1 MLRRHKNSENFKR
14 DQQAFSILS
23 SNPSSMYRKIKEM
36 KNSTTKQ
43 IQMLKVGTKEYH
55 GEDVKN
61 GFFQSISDLKTREM
75 EAGNETLFDQMDD
88 YRNILDICKMKRD
101 LPNISLIDSSNIL
114 RKMKANVND
123 IYCVTTLHYINAG
136 NDGIEHFNFLLNCI
150 IDDINNASIE
160 ELNSIYALLL
170 HKGHG
175 KPKTVSNAYRTI
187 STCPLLSKAMDLYI
201 RDLHISKWNKQQAE
215 TQYQV

>member
-61 GFFQSISDLKTREM
+61 GFFQSISDLKTREI
-75 EAGNETLFDQMDD
+75 EAGNETLSDQMDD

-101 LPNISLIDSSNIL
+101 LPNISLIDSTNIL
-114 RKMKANVND
+114 REMKANVND

-136 NDGIEHFNFLLNCI
+136 NFNFLLNCI
-150 IDDINNASIE
+150 QYVIQRPMPSFNLYYLQPKDIDLCYILLPKAKLSRFSVLALAFLPIFWFY
-160 ELNSIYALLL
+160 NSSPIFMLLGLALLAFF
-170 HKGHG
+170 
-175 KPKTVSNAYRTI
+175 S
-187 STCPLLSKAMDLYI
+187 
-201 RDLHISKWNKQQAE
+201 
-215 TQYQV
+215 